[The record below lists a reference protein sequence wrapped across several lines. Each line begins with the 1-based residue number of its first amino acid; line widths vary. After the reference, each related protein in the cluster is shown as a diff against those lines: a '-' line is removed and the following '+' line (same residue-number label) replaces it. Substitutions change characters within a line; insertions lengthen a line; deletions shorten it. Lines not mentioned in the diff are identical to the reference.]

1 MHIRLHRR
9 RRAALRIL
17 SRGKGSVMLDFVA
30 YKDLFVVDIV
40 VGFAVR

>member
-17 SRGKGSVMLDFVA
+17 SRCKGSVMLDFVA
-30 YKDLFVVDIV
+30 YKYLFC
-40 VGFAVR
+40 G